1 MPNKPTKVKLAYS
14 CKLKLLRHLLNKP
27 PIIITNVLVF
37 SVLTLIALVGT
48 PLWALIYGFDWVE
61 IAAAIFLF
69 YFTGMSITAGYHRLW
84 SHKTYNAHPIV
95 RFILA
100 VGGAMTLQN
109 SILHWSSDHR
119 VHHKHVDVDDADP
132 YSASKGFWF
141 SHIGWMLR
149 EYQAT
154 RYADYSN
161 CKDLQQDKIVMWQ
174 HKYYLPIVLVSNF
187 GICTLLGWLNG
198 NILGMILLAGVTRLV
213 LVHHVTFFINSL
225 AHIWGSRP
233 FTDKNSARDN
243 GILAF
248 FTFGEGYHNFHHIFE
263 YDYRNGVKWW
273 QFDPTKWMIKGL
285 SYVGLTNKLRTCPE
299 ERIEKAK
306 LEMQLKYAHDK
317 AITLP
322 NAEEII
328 VKIQHEYDVLMHRM
342 GEYYATKKRL
352 VNMKKKNLQA
362 TYERLEL
369 DFKYKELKQTLAVQ
383 KQKWRTMYSFYLEP
397 QTA

>member
-1 MPNKPTKVKLAYS
+1 M
-14 CKLKLLRHLLNKP
+14 NKP

-48 PLWALIYGFDWVE
+48 PMWALSYGFDWVE
-61 IAAAIFLF
+61 IGAAIFLF

-84 SHKTYNAHPIV
+84 SHKTYSAHPIV

-119 VHHKHVDVDDADP
+119 VHHKHVDIEDADP

-161 CKDLQQDKIVMWQ
+161 CKDLQKDKIVMWQ

-187 GICTLLGWLNG
+187 GICILLGWLNG
-198 NILGMILLAGVTRLV
+198 DILGMVLLAGVTRLV

-225 AHIWGSRP
+225 AHMWGSRP

-285 SYVGLTNKLRTCPE
+285 SYVGLTNNLRTCPE

-322 NAEEII
+322 NAEEIV
-328 VKIQHEYDVLMHRM
+328 VKIQHEYDVLMQRM

-397 QTA
+397 QAA